1 MRISDWS
8 SDVCSSDLRIT
19 SLRSIDWESFRPNFF
34 VLASPG
40 ALDGYPASY
49 ITAVSVPASKPR
61 FTAGLVQRFPN
72 LSVIDIDAGLKQVR
86 SIRDQVTSVVK
97 VVFWFAFAAGV
108 LVLLAAIGASQ
119 DERLQEG
126 GVMRV
131 LGGRSEERRV
141 GKECVSR
148 CRSRWS
154 PYH

>member
-1 MRISDWS
+1 MRISAWS
-8 SDVCSSDLRIT
+8 SDVCSSDLLSIEENFAQSLGWELGDDITFDIAGPRFEGRIT

-72 LSVIDIDAGLKQVR
+72 LSVIAIDAVLKQVR
-86 SIRDQVTSVVK
+86 SIGDQVSTVVTRGCC
-97 VVFWFAFAAGV
+97 FAFAARR

-119 DERLQEG
+119 DERLQE
-126 GVMRV
+126 
-131 LGGRSEERRV
+131 
-141 GKECVSR
+141 
-148 CRSRWS
+148 
-154 PYH
+154 